1 MMDWSRVILFQQF
14 INPLQP
20 GLAFLHPLKTS
31 ENLKVF
37 WCFQGVWKSNAGRS
51 WIKWGSFTP
60 CEILKA
66 LSHVMHLFF
75 YLVFCCVTTTQE
87 ISNQTVVAEARTFT
101 KTNTP
106 PWMCFSRF
114 LNCTDSTKSSKASH
128 IIRNF
133 FDFWFPFSYILL
145 IWFSNVSF
153 ESIIIPRSSSISS
166 RLNAV
171 IDNIT
176 IAVLFQDINLLC
188 ANPTKWPNTIRR
200 QITEE
205 LFECVWPFC
214 GVGA

>member
-1 MMDWSRVILFQQF
+1 
-14 INPLQP
+14 
-20 GLAFLHPLKTS
+20 
-31 ENLKVF
+31 
-37 WCFQGVWKSNAGRS
+37 
-51 WIKWGSFTP
+51 
-60 CEILKA
+60 
-66 LSHVMHLFF
+66 
-75 YLVFCCVTTTQE
+75 
-87 ISNQTVVAEARTFT
+87 
-101 KTNTP
+101 
-106 PWMCFSRF
+106 MCFSRF

-188 ANPTKWPNTIRR
+188 ANPNGQTQFAGKLPKNC
-200 QITEE
+200 
-205 LFECVWPFC
+205 LNVFDHF
-214 GVGA
+214 VGLALRGLRGGPYHYLLS